1 MRSIAASSGF
11 SLLLRTRNRRHQIR
25 SLSRRPWKSDSS
37 SACQPWVFALEMASL
52 VTNQPPLTI
61 NGHILGC
68 FKMIQHGDSSPSDP
82 KKLAVSVYSP
92 ARATHLGL
100 RFGVTRGIRSKKS
113 TENSRS
119 FQVFPGLPHRWIA
132 TSRCRGSDWPRSARP
147 LSAVAERSH
156 ASALPVASPWPQKN
170 ALNML
175 GCMQCIRENM
185 YNLITIIS

>member
-1 MRSIAASSGF
+1 MKESGRQADSWGTPELPSMHVAASKMRSIAASSGF

-37 SACQPWVFALEMASL
+37 SACQPWVFVLEMASL

-61 NGHILGC
+61 NGHILGW

-100 RFGVTRGIRSKKS
+100 RFGVFQLVGSDPKS
-113 TENSRS
+113 PPKIPGLSRS
-119 FQVFPGLPHRWIA
+119 
-132 TSRCRGSDWPRSARP
+132 
-147 LSAVAERSH
+147 
-156 ASALPVASPWPQKN
+156 SPPMDCHFS
-170 ALNML
+170 L
-175 GCMQCIRENM
+175 
-185 YNLITIIS
+185 